1 MQLTLRK
8 WSIPSSCAAERDLD
22 VEGDAGLF
30 GDDRGFGY
38 NNELEEEIA
47 QNGEFDQEIVGNEL
61 EQEIALEGEDVD
73 GNFGFGRV

>member
-1 MQLTLRK
+1 MYTVLSVDEEQ
-8 WSIPSSCAAERDLD
+8 D
-22 VEGDAGLF
+22 VEGDADLF

-47 QNGEFDQEIVGNEL
+47 QNDDFDQEIVGNEL